1 MPPAGYPAFLQY
13 LQSGRVRKHQQVYG
27 ILTAPR
33 GRAYARLFQGLRT
46 TFSCVFG
53 DYSKVTGRIE

>member
-1 MPPAGYPAFLQY
+1 MPPAQDPAKPRY
-13 LQSGRVRKHQQVYG
+13 LQFGRVRKHQQVYG

-33 GRAYARLFQGLRT
+33 GRAYAPLFQGLRT